1 MLDCEDIEVGS
12 LIKFSGYMER
22 LSGKVVSEVVMNAY
36 EKEGVVVDIS
46 NETVTVL
53 SGLDIFILDRDSLIC
68 QIVLLQ

>member
-1 MLDCEDIEVGS
+1 
-12 LIKFSGYMER
+12 MER

-53 SGLDIFILDRDSLIC
+53 SGLDIFILDRDLDKC
-68 QIVLLQ
+68 A